1 MGLSHWA
8 GASVVSFLCAATVTQ
23 SHFRITFS
31 FAPQKYFAGGD
42 QLLERLA
49 TCLVRRIRAVYFWA
63 VELSLARVMERLLLL
78 MLFVG
83 VWAVEDLNV
92 RLPGSIVAEHY
103 RIKMITVLQEGDFR
117 LVGSLRMDFT
127 VKEST
132 DQVVMHAINLTVVED
147 SVNIITLSR
156 GDPRS
161 LSVEELLSIV
171 EESSDSRTDSE
182 PIRSQS
188 VVYDA
193 ENEFVIIRLTSAL
206 IENRRYRINFNYRG
220 KLSDGLK
227 GFYRSHYIDRSTSS
241 RR

>member
-1 MGLSHWA
+1 
-8 GASVVSFLCAATVTQ
+8 
-23 SHFRITFS
+23 
-31 FAPQKYFAGGD
+31 
-42 QLLERLA
+42 
-49 TCLVRRIRAVYFWA
+49 
-63 VELSLARVMERLLLL
+63 MERLLLL
-78 MLFVG
+78 MLLVG

-156 GDPRS
+156 GDPRA

-171 EESSDSRTDSE
+171 EESSDSRSDSE

-193 ENEFVIIRLTSAL
+193 ENEFVIIRLTSPL

-227 GFYRSHYIDRSTSS
+227 GFYRSHYIDRSSNS
-241 RR
+241 KR